1 MIQAIQPSHLLAIAL
16 AGWLNRQQEVVTDY
30 LIEESVFLRIS
41 VVVHRFFVSDE
52 IVVAC

>member
-30 LIEESVFLRIS
+30 LIEESVFLRIIPKDS
-41 VVVHRFFVSDE
+41 GFGAPINSGS
-52 IVVAC
+52 

>member
-1 MIQAIQPSHLLAIAL
+1 MIQAIQPSHLLVIAL

-41 VVVHRFFVSDE
+41 SKDSGLGSA
-52 IVVAC
+52 INSGS